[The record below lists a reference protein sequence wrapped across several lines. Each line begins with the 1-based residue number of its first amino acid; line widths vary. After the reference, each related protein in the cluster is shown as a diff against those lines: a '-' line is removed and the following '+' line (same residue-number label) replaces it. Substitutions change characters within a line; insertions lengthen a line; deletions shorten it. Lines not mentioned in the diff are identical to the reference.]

1 MVDDQESLPDALLA
15 ELSRRGAARSGDL
28 QSALGRSQ
36 PTLSRALRALGSQV
50 VVLGRQRSARYAVPQ
65 PLRGWHGQQPLFWT
79 DERGCREH
87 WGTLT
92 HLGAGRLHVQAP
104 GIDFASVGALP
115 WFLAPLR
122 LQGFLGRLWASSP
135 AAAGLDNN
143 PERWRS
149 DELLAVLLQQVHDLP
164 GAISLGEP
172 GLEPVAAGSNLA
184 LDSPG
189 RLAQFDALAAD
200 ASRNRATGSS
210 AAGEQ
215 AKFLVA
221 DGDSQWLVKFTPP
234 RGTPFGECWHDL
246 LHAEA
251 MASTVLAEHSVPV
264 AATAVLHSATRT
276 YLVSARFDRV
286 GVAGRRHVVPLDA
299 VHAAFVPGPRSD
311 WAATCAALVKQRRLP
326 PEAAAQT
333 RALMQ
338 FGRLIGNSDMHFG
351 NLSVFVASPEDLA
364 RGRFTLAPV
373 YDMLPMRW
381 RPDVASGELGML
393 PFTPEP
399 ADLASAA
406 RPIALLFWQ
415 RMVNSAEVSAE
426 FRTLAATMAKRLN
439 PGTSA

>member
-1 MVDDQESLPDALLA
+1 MVSDQDTLSDALLA

-28 QSALGRSQ
+28 QGALGRSQ

-79 DERGCREH
+79 DERGQREH

-92 HLGAGRLHVQAP
+92 HLGAGRLHVQAR
-104 GIDFASVGALP
+104 GIDVASTAGLP

-143 PERWRS
+143 PERWRG

-164 GAISLGEP
+164 GAIALGEP
-172 GLEPVAAGSNLA
+172 GVASVATASKLA
-184 LDSPG
+184 LDSPE

-200 ASRNRATGSS
+200 AARNRATGSS
-210 AAGEQ
+210 AGGEQ

-221 DGDSQWLVKFTPP
+221 DGDAHWLVKFTPP
-234 RGTPFGECWHDL
+234 RGTPFGQCWHDL

-251 MASTVLAEHSVPV
+251 MASTVLAEHGVPV
-264 AATAVLHSATRT
+264 ATTAVVHSAQRT
-276 YLVSARFDRV
+276 YLASARFDRV
-286 GVAGRRHVVPLDA
+286 GSSGRRHVVSLDA
-299 VHAAFVPGPRSD
+299 VHAAFVPGPRRD
-311 WAATCAALVKQRRLP
+311 WAATCAALVQQRRLP
-326 PEAAAQT
+326 PEASAQAA
-333 RALMQ
+333 ALLQ
-338 FGRLIGNSDMHFG
+338 FGRLIGNNDMHFG
-351 NLSVFVASPEDLA
+351 NLSVLVASPDDTA

-415 RMVNSAEVSAE
+415 RMAAHAEVSAE
-426 FRTLAATMAKRLN
+426 FRALATAMARRLRQ
-439 PGTSA
+439 